1 MVIGLRVPDILI
13 RKRDGFA
20 LSPAQMRHIVL
31 GYSRGD
37 IPDYQMSA
45 FLMAVTLRGLS
56 LEETIELTRC
66 MIESGESVT
75 FPNLGR
81 PTVDK
86 HSTGGVGD
94 KTTLVLAPL
103 LASLG
108 LAVPKLSGRGLG
120 HTGGTVDKLE
130 SIPGF
135 RTNLTLREFHTVVS
149 EIGVAIMGAAA
160 ELVPADQKMY
170 ALRDVTGTVDS
181 PALIASSIMSKKLAI
196 VTDALVLD
204 VKVGH
209 GAFFA
214 TVEGAKEF
222 ARTAQAIS
230 HAFGRRTA
238 FVLTDMEQPLGF
250 AVGNALE
257 VREAIET
264 LHGRGPSD
272 LLDVCVVLALQLMQ
286 SIMPQVSAEEAR
298 DRIRRAMQSGDAL
311 RTFCTWIARQGGDPN
326 IVNKQDAL
334 PWSRRQEMVRSTESG
349 YVTGINCRSL
359 GHIAQVLGA
368 GRTRKEDTVDPAAG
382 LVLHVKHG
390 SRVQVGDDLATLHT
404 NLIGNLDESRRA
416 LLDAIQIAGEIPAER
431 PIILSVIGNQ
441 DSAP

>member
-1 MVIGLRVPDILI
+1 MVSGLRVPDILI

-20 LSPAQMRHIVL
+20 LSPDQMRHIVL

-45 FLMAVTLRGLS
+45 FLMAVTLRGLTQD
-56 LEETIELTRC
+56 ETIELTRC
-66 MIESGESVT
+66 MIESGETVT
-75 FPNLGR
+75 FPNLGG

-103 LASLG
+103 LASLDM
-108 LAVPKLSGRGLG
+108 AVPKLSGRGLG
-120 HTGGTVDKLE
+120 HTGGTLDKLE

-181 PALIASSIMSKKLAI
+181 PPLIAASIMSKKLAI

-204 VKVGH
+204 VKVGQ

-286 SIMPQVSAEEAR
+286 SIMPQVSAKEAC
-298 DRIRRAMQSGDAL
+298 DRIRRAIQSGDAL
-311 RTFCTWIARQGGDPN
+311 QTFCTWIARQGGDPN

-334 PWSRRQEMVRSTESG
+334 PWSRRREMVRSIESG
-349 YVTGINCRSL
+349 YVTGINCRAL

-368 GRTRKEDTVDPAAG
+368 GRTRKEDTIDPAAG

-404 NLIGNLDESRRA
+404 NLVGNLDESRRA
-416 LLDAIQIAGEIPAER
+416 LLDAIQIAGEIPPER
-431 PIILSVIGNQ
+431 PIILSVIANE
-441 DSAP
+441 DLAP

>member
-1 MVIGLRVPDILI
+1 MESSLRVPDILI
-13 RKRDGFA
+13 RKRDGLA
-20 LSPAQMRHIVL
+20 LSPGQMRHIVL
-31 GYSRGD
+31 GYSQGD
-37 IPDYQMSA
+37 VPDYQMSA

-56 LEETIELTRC
+56 QEETIELTRC
-66 MIESGESVT
+66 MIDSGQTVT

-120 HTGGTVDKLE
+120 HTGGTLDKLE

-135 RTNLTLREFHTVVS
+135 RTNLTLEEFHTVVS

-204 VKVGH
+204 VKVGQ

-214 TVEGAKEF
+214 TVDAASEF
-222 ARTAQAIS
+222 AKTAQAIS
-230 HAFGRRTA
+230 NAFGRRTA

-264 LHGRGPSD
+264 VHGHGPSD
-272 LLDVCVVLALQLMQ
+272 LLDVCAVLALQLMQ
-286 SIMPQVSAEEAR
+286 SIMPQVSVEEAR
-298 DRIRRAMQSGDAL
+298 DRIRRAIQSGDAL
-311 RTFCTWIARQGGDPN
+311 RTFCTWIAHQGGDPD
-326 IVNKQDAL
+326 IVNKQDGL
-334 PWSRRQEMVRSTESG
+334 PWSRRQETVRSTQSG

-404 NLIGNLDESRRA
+404 NLIGSLDKSREA

-431 PIILSVIGNQ
+431 PIILGVIENK
-441 DSAP
+441 DSDP